1 MNKLSDWLVQP
12 IIEEDITK
20 NSKIKKALKRLI
32 DKNLLPKSYSTNVNK
47 LQVFLNTNPQV
58 FTQLLRILGEDS
70 DYTFGPDWIPTSL
83 SQRKKMKKLHKRT
96 NRSIRG
102 EAKGDVVVVYS
113 GRFQPFHTGHYST
126 YKKLTQKFGKDKV
139 FIGTSNKTQPGRSPL
154 NFKEKKSI
162 ITKFFNVS
170 PKMVVQ
176 VRNPYS
182 PVEILKNFPKDT
194 TYIAAVGEKDSQ
206 RLKGKYFKP
215 YKKGQFVPYE
225 EGGFVLSVPPTDFKI
240 GGEPVSGTKVRAT
253 FGGPVNMSAKEELFK
268 RMYGKVDKKI
278 LQFLVK
284 KFGGTLSEATT
295 TVQGN
300 LDDGPPTYYA
310 SYADYRKYSTAWL
323 MDLYGEED
331 WKVLDH
337 LIYAEFDPLEDYTLK
352 YNTVPAVSYLDAGT
366 IQGSKDAVGKYKD
379 FIQRIVDDFGWDV
392 VKWLGTDA
400 AEKSITGTVM
410 SAGVGKDLT
419 DQHDLKENVFSD
431 SKQLFIEDKELLLM
445 GGAYGHL
452 AHPFDDN
459 RLTFRDLK
467 TMIDLALQGK
477 LESVSEKTDGQN
489 LMISYIDGKVR
500 AARNKGQL
508 KNFGQNSLD
517 IKGIKN
523 MFSGRGE
530 IEKAFT
536 YSMKDLEIAIK
547 KLGKN
552 DLEKIFGNGKS
563 FMSLEVIYGP
573 TTNVIP
579 YGINML
585 VFHGTITYNEKG
597 EPIGQNKSAGSVLT
611 KLIKKVN
618 ANVQRHF
625 NIQALPNT
633 KLPQVKNY
641 EAKKSSFLNRVNKL
655 QSQYGLADS
664 DTAGDYHQ
672 HYWLEYV
679 LSGAKST
686 DFPNPTDNVLYRLM
700 KRWAFFDKSYTIPM
714 IKKDL
719 KDYPKFLDWVLSTD
733 KVDHKKIWK
742 QNVSSFE
749 RIFLDLG
756 AEVLSN
762 MENFLSATP
771 SKAAVKMRQDLA
783 KTIKKI
789 RSSKD
794 LRTIDMMK
802 AQIEKVQSMGGFK
815 KLVPTEGITFMFKGK
830 VYKLTGLFAPINQIL
845 GMLKYA
851 R

>member
-1 MNKLSDWLVQP
+1 MSKLSDWLVQP

-20 NSKIKKALKRLI
+20 NPKIKQALKKLI
-32 DKNLLPKSYSTNVNK
+32 AKNLLPKSYASNIDK
-47 LQVFLNTNPQV
+47 LQSFLNTNPQV
-58 FTQLLRILGEDS
+58 FTSLLKLLGE
-70 DYTFGPDWIPTSL
+70 
-83 SQRKKMKKLHKRT
+83 KKK
-96 NRSIRG
+96 SISVK
-102 EAKGDVVVVYS
+102 EQKGGVVVVYS
-113 GRFQPFHTGHYST
+113 GRFQPFHLGHYST
-126 YKKLTQKFGKDKV
+126 YKKLVQKFGKDKV
-139 FIGTSNKTQPGRSPL
+139 FIGTSNETQSGRSPL

-170 PKMVVQ
+170 PKMIVQ

-182 PVEILKNFPKDT
+182 PVEILKDFPKET
-194 TYIAAVGEKDSQ
+194 TYVAAVGEKDSQ

-215 YKKGQFVPYE
+215 YKPGKTTPYE
-225 EGGFVLSVPPTDFKI
+225 NGGFVLAVPPTDFKV

-253 FGGPVNMSAKEELFK
+253 FGGAVDMSAKEELFK
-268 RMYGKVDKKI
+268 RMYKKVDKKI
-278 LQFLVK
+278 LQFLIK

-295 TVQGN
+295 TVNGN
-300 LDDGPPTYYA
+300 LDDGPPTYYK
-310 SYADYRKYSTAWL
+310 SYSDYKKYSTAWL
-323 MDLYGEED
+323 MDLYGED

-337 LIYAEFDPLEDYTLK
+337 LVSGDFDPIEDYTLK
-352 YNTVPAVSYLDAGT
+352 YSTVPAVSYMDAGT
-366 IQGSKDAVGKYKD
+366 IKGSKDAVKKYKK
-379 FIQRIVDDFGWDV
+379 FIQRITDDFGWDV

-400 AEKSITGTVM
+400 AEKSLTGTVM

-517 IKGIKN
+517 VKGIQN
-523 MFSGRGE
+523 MFAGRGD

-547 KLGKN
+547 KLGKK
-552 DLEKIFGNGKS
+552 DLDSIFGNGKS
-563 FMSLEVIYGP
+563 FMSLEVMYVP

-579 YGINML
+579 YGINLL
-585 VFHGTITYNEKG
+585 VFHGTMTYNEKG
-597 EPIGQNKSAGSVLT
+597 EPIGQSKSSGSKLT

-618 ANVQRHF
+618 ANVQKHF

-633 KLPQVKNY
+633 KLPKVKNY
-641 EAKKSSFLNRVNKL
+641 EAKKSVFLNRVNKL
-655 QSQYGLADS
+655 QKQYGLADS

-672 HYWLEYV
+672 HYWLEFI
-679 LSGAKST
+679 LAGAKSS
-686 DFPNPTDNVLYRLM
+686 DYPNPTDNVLYSLM
-700 KRWAFFDKSYTIPM
+700 KRWAFFDKSYKIPT

-719 KDYPKFLDWVLSTD
+719 KEYPKFLQWVLATD
-733 KVDHKKIWK
+733 KQDQTKIWK
-742 QNVSSFE
+742 KNIIPFE
-749 RIFLDLG
+749 KIFLDLG

-762 MENFLSATP
+762 MENFLSANPTQ
-771 SKAAVKMRQDLA
+771 AAVKMRQELA

-789 RSSKD
+789 RSSND

-802 AQIEKVQSMGGFK
+802 AQLDKVQSMGGFK

-845 GMLKYA
+845 GMLKYT

>member
-1 MNKLSDWLVQP
+1 MSKLSDWLVQP

-20 NSKIKKALKRLI
+20 NPKIKQALKKLI
-32 DKNLLPKSYSTNVNK
+32 AKNLLPKSYATNIQK
-47 LQVFLNTNPQV
+47 LQTFLNTNPQV
-58 FTQLLRILGEDS
+58 FTSLLKLLGE
-70 DYTFGPDWIPTSL
+70 
-83 SQRKKMKKLHKRT
+83 KKKPISVKEQK
-96 NRSIRG
+96 SG
-102 EAKGDVVVVYS
+102 VVVVYS
-113 GRFQPFHTGHYST
+113 GRFQPFHLGHYST
-126 YKKLTQKFGKDKV
+126 YKKLVQKFGKDKV
-139 FIGTSNKTQPGRSPL
+139 FIGTSNKTQSGRSPL

-170 PKMVVQ
+170 PKMIVQ

-182 PVEILKNFPKDT
+182 PVEILKDFPKDT
-194 TYIAAVGEKDSQ
+194 TYVAAVGEKDSQ

-215 YKKGQFVPYE
+215 YKPGKTIPYE
-225 EGGFVLSVPPTDFKI
+225 NGGFVLAVPPTDFKV

-253 FGGPVNMSAKEELFK
+253 FGGPVDMSAKEELFK
-268 RMYGKVDKKI
+268 RMYKKVDKKI
-278 LQFLVK
+278 LQFLIK

-295 TVQGN
+295 TAQGN
-300 LDDGPPTYYA
+300 LDDGPPTYYK
-310 SYADYRKYSTAWL
+310 SYSDYKKYSTAWL
-323 MDLYGEED
+323 MDLYGED

-337 LIYAEFDPLEDYTLK
+337 LVSGDFDPIEDYTLK
-352 YNTVPAVSYLDAGT
+352 YSTVPAVSYLDAGT
-366 IQGSKDAVGKYKD
+366 IKGSKDAVKKYKK
-379 FIQRIVDDFGWDV
+379 FIQNITDDFGWDV
-392 VKWLGTDA
+392 IKWLGTDA
-400 AEKSITGTVM
+400 AEKSLTGTVM

-517 IKGIKN
+517 VKGIQN
-523 MFSGRGE
+523 MFAGRGD

-547 KLGKN
+547 KLGKK
-552 DLEKIFGNGKS
+552 DLDSIFGNGKS
-563 FMSLEVIYGP
+563 FMSLEVMYVP

-579 YGINML
+579 YGINLL
-585 VFHGTITYNEKG
+585 VFHGTMTYNEKG
-597 EPIGQNKSAGSVLT
+597 EPIGQSKSSGSKLT

-618 ANVQRHF
+618 ANVQKHF

-633 KLPQVKNY
+633 KLPKVKNY
-641 EAKKSSFLNRVNKL
+641 EAKKSTFLNRVNKL
-655 QSQYGLADS
+655 QKQYGLADT

-672 HYWLEYV
+672 HYWLEFI
-679 LSGAKST
+679 LAGAKSS
-686 DFPNPTDNVLYRLM
+686 DYPNPTDNVLYSLM
-700 KRWAFFDKSYTIPM
+700 KRWAFFDKSYKIPT

-719 KDYPKFLDWVLSTD
+719 KEYPKFLEWVLATD
-733 KVDHKKIWK
+733 KQDQTKIWK
-742 QNVSSFE
+742 KNIIPFE
-749 RIFLDLG
+749 KIFLDLG

-762 MENFLSATP
+762 MENFLSANPTQ
-771 SKAAVKMRQDLA
+771 AAVKMRQELA

-789 RSSKD
+789 RSSND

-802 AQIEKVQSMGGFK
+802 AQLDKVQSMGGFK

-845 GMLKYA
+845 GMLKYT